1 MTGSL
6 RQRTRECYHAIIALH
21 IAPAIV
27 LVSALTIAALS
38 LRLPR
43 RHPPN
48 PHPS

>member
-27 LVSALTIAALS
+27 LASALAVATLS
-38 LRLPR
+38 VRSAR
-43 RHPPN
+43 RQHASA
-48 PHPS
+48 HPS